1 MKAITRNLSLLF
13 FQQQQDLGHL
23 DDATTTILFPHSFDV
38 TSQLDMKE
46 LLRSIDVFQMI
57 DESNDVIAF
66 LKLIHASTVIYQRSQ
81 RPALS
86 ALQALNKF
94 TSFRQMN
101 LTNAIYL
108 EGFLHRLNIYEE
120 ITGEMFGSDV
130 KRVEEECDG
139 CIANGNPSDPNLV
152 AARRNVEIN
161 FSRLPSL
168 NMLTKKVIPIC
179 KST

>member
-1 MKAITRNLSLLF
+1 
-13 FQQQQDLGHL
+13 
-23 DDATTTILFPHSFDV
+23 
-38 TSQLDMKE
+38 MKE

-57 DESNDVIAF
+57 DESNDVIAL

-108 EGFLHRLNIYEE
+108 EGFRDRLNIYED
-120 ITGEMFGSDV
+120 ITGEMFGCDV
-130 KRVEEECDG
+130 KRVEEEYGG

-152 AARRNVEIN
+152 AARRKCRDKFLAITFNEHAD
-161 FSRLPSL
+161 
-168 NMLTKKVIPIC
+168 KKVIPIC
-179 KST
+179 KSS